1 MRAAAFLAR
10 AGWRVAV
17 LERESE
23 LGGAVRTAELT
34 EPGFHHDVF
43 SAWHPLWVGGP
54 AHAELG
60 DALAERGLEY
70 LNTEHP
76 TGTLFPDGESAF
88 LTTGHR
94 RERGRARPPRAGD
107 GDAWRE
113 TIASVGAQ
121 AELVFGVLG
130 TELWSPRR
138 SEPRRQGLPPA
149 RDAAVSPSSAPRSCR
164 AAATG

>member
-1 MRAAAFLAR
+1 MAEHDAIIVGSGVNSLACGAFLAR

-60 DALAERGLEY
+60 DALAKRGLEY

-88 LTTGHR
+88 LTTGT
-94 RERGRARPPRAGD
+94 D
-107 GDAWRE
+107 GNA
-113 TIASVGAQ
+113 
-121 AELVFGVLG
+121 AELD
-130 TELWSPRR
+130 RH
-138 SEPRRQGLPPA
+138 
-149 RDAAVSPSSAPRSCR
+149 AA
-164 AAATG
+164 G